1 MIRRL
6 ILAFLVGAG
15 LCAPAAFGQAPD
27 ELVRRAQ
34 AIGGRIDA
42 ANREGIDALL
52 QELGELSVAFVQAA
66 ETAGLAGGRD
76 REVLRQAY
84 AAIAQPMERLRKRNE
99 SIMESGERAIIE
111 ADGDLEEFYDSPA
124 YQQAQ
129 YVAANVRYYLN
140 WLQYYGAGLHE
151 GETRRKL
158 LREAREG
165 FSAFTSGDAESEL
178 VVESILGRGL
188 CALDLGELKAA
199 VGDLATVS
207 RSPRASAER
216 RRKAK
221 LSLLEAYVQSGN
233 TAAALRES
241 EEILSAGDTPEAN
254 WVRYMRLR
262 ALLDAVKRGGG
273 DAAKHRVEVVG
284 LMERLRRA
292 GGAWEQRIAAVAQEA
307 FADADAW
314 KASAQT
320 PFARWEL
327 AKLYVQKEDYESARP
342 LLEGVL
348 ASDDAG
354 VAKHKAQAR
363 YFLGLAQF
371 RAGEFTAAL
380 EHLSGPPDGLDGPD
394 VAERSYLVFKAHEAL
409 AVAAGPEADL
419 DALTAAA
426 SEFLARAAKHPA
438 AFEARFRLAEMAQR
452 AGEFAE
458 AIELYSAVT
467 GDPLIELQAAF
478 ATAQCHFELVR
489 SADPAERDA
498 RLAEAGAA
506 LDAFEAR
513 RVSSGVKSDD
523 GALEAIGAKA
533 AVMRAVQRK
542 LLTPPDHEGIIA
554 ALVEF
559 ETKYPQQAEL
569 LPQVVRLRLEAS
581 RDSGGF
587 ALALDQAEKFAALL
601 YADLDAV
608 AVEELAGSFIRAGA
622 RRAGEGD
629 RAASDTAQRVAAAL
643 FAPVVAAGE
652 AGARTKLTL
661 ARLRE
666 NAGELDVAAALYRE
680 ILDSSQTSTTAV
692 RGLARIAEAQERH
705 DEALQY
711 WSKLGEVVNPGDLP
725 WYESHY
731 ERARVLEQ
739 RGAAAAACE
748 LLGSL
753 RAAMPGLQDAELREK
768 LTGLYERSC
777 R

>member
-1 MIRRL
+1 MSRC
-6 ILAFLVGAG
+6 LVVAVLFAAVLGP
-15 LCAPAAFGQAPD
+15 PAAFCQSPD

-34 AIGGRIDA
+34 AIGERIDS
-42 ANREGIDALL
+42 ANRETLDALIK
-52 QELGELSVAFVQAA
+52 ELGALSVGFVQAA

-76 REVLRQAY
+76 RDALRQAY
-84 AAIAQPMERLRKRNE
+84 AAIAQPMDRLRKRNE
-99 SIMESGERAIIE
+99 SIMEAGERAIIE

-151 GETRRKL
+151 GDTRRKL
-158 LREAREG
+158 LRESREG
-165 FSAFTSGDAESEL
+165 FSAFTGGDPDSEL

-199 VGDLATVS
+199 VEDLAMVS

-241 EEILSAGDTPEAN
+241 DEILAVGDAPEAN

-273 DAAKHRVEVVG
+273 DAAKHRVEVVA
-284 LMERLRRA
+284 LMDRLRRA
-292 GGAWEQRIAAVAQEA
+292 GDAWEQRIAAVAQEA

-348 ASDDAG
+348 ASDDASL
-354 VAKHKAQAR
+354 AKHKAQAR
-363 YFLGLAQF
+363 YFLGLASF
-371 RAGEFTAAL
+371 RAGDFAAAL
-380 EHLSGPPDGLDGPD
+380 EHLSGSADGLDAAD
-394 VAERSYLVFKAHEAL
+394 AAERSYLVFKAHEAL
-409 AVAAGPEADL
+409 AVAAGVEADL
-419 DALTAAA
+419 DALTKAAR
-426 SEFLARAAKHPA
+426 EFLDRAAKHPA
-438 AFEARFRLAEMAQR
+438 AFEARFRLAEIAQR
-452 AGEFAE
+452 AGAFAE
-458 AIELYSAVT
+458 AIELYSGVT
-467 GDPLIELQAAF
+467 GDPVIELQAVF
-478 ATAQCHFELVR
+478 ATAQCRFELVR
-489 SADPAERDA
+489 LADPADRDA
-498 RLAEAGAA
+498 RIAEAGAA

-513 RVSSGVKSDD
+513 RASAGVKSDD
-523 GALEAIGAKA
+523 VALDGAGAKA

-542 LLTPPDHEGIIA
+542 LLNPPDHDGIIA
-554 ALVEF
+554 ALAEF

-569 LPQVVRLRLEAS
+569 LPQVVRMRLEAS
-581 RDSGGF
+581 RDSGAF
-587 ALALDQAEKFAALL
+587 ALALDEAKKHAALL
-601 YADLDAV
+601 LSELDAV
-608 AVEELAGSFIRAGA
+608 ALEEMAGSFIRAGA
-622 RRAGEGD
+622 RRAGDGD

-652 AGARTKLTL
+652 AGARTTLTL

-666 NAGELDVAAALYRE
+666 NAGELDAAAALYRE
-680 ILDSSQTSTTAV
+680 VLDSSQMSTTAV
-692 RGLARIAEAQERH
+692 RGLARIAEARERY
-705 DEALQY
+705 DEALEY
-711 WSKLGEVVNPGDLP
+711 WSKLADAVNPGDLP

-739 RGAAAAACE
+739 RGDAAAACE

-753 RAAMPGLQDAELREK
+753 RAAMPGLQDTEMREK
-768 LTGLYERSC
+768 LTGVYERSC